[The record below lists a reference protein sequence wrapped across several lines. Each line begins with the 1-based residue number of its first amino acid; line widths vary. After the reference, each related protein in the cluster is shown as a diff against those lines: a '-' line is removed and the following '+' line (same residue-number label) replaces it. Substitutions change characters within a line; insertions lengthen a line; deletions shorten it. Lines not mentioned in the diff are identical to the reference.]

1 MRETM
6 AEAWKGLRDRS
17 PNRRMPAGEIYL
29 VELTNASAMKN
40 LFVAICA
47 AARPRPVQAGERAPL
62 TTGREDDREFSW

>member
-1 MRETM
+1 MERTERPL
-6 AEAWKGLRDRS
+6 AKSSDACRRD
-17 PNRRMPAGEIYL
+17 YL
-29 VELTNASAMKN
+29 VEITNASAMKN